1 MNSST
6 RASYRF
12 GDHLPIRPI
21 EPGSTVLVSGPALS
35 GGEAL
40 ARSLVGDSI
49 GTDESGLFISTNTSG
64 EKLLDRCR
72 QRHGSLAPSQ
82 LGVIDC
88 SGQEGGGSQYEVPIQ
103 YVSSQRDLTGISIQF
118 TALHE
123 PLSTNAADGR
133 VRTGLISLSSMLMY
147 VDLETVFRF
156 AQTLSVR
163 IGTTDGFGVFAID
176 PTAHEPRT
184 VNTFSQIADGRI
196 EIREADAG
204 GSELRT
210 RGLTDQPD
218 GWQSVSL

>member
-1 MNSST
+1 MSSSLH
-6 RASYRF
+6 SYGF
-12 GDHLPIRPI
+12 ADELPLRSIS
-21 EPGSTVLVSGPALS
+21 PGSTVLVSGPALS

-40 ARSLVGDSI
+40 ARLLVGDSI
-49 GTDESGLFISTNTSG
+49 ETDESGLFISTTTSG
-64 EKLLDRCR
+64 GKLLDRCR
-72 QRHGSLAPSQ
+72 QRYGSFDPTQ

-88 SGQEGGGSQYEVPIQ
+88 SGQEGGDSRYEVPIQ

-123 PLSTNAADGR
+123 PLSSNAADGR

-163 IGTTDGFGVFAID
+163 ISTTGGLGVFAID
-176 PTAHEPRT
+176 PTAHEPQT

-196 EIREADAG
+196 EVREADGG
-204 GSELRT
+204 GSELRI
-210 RGLTDQPD
+210 RGLPDQPN